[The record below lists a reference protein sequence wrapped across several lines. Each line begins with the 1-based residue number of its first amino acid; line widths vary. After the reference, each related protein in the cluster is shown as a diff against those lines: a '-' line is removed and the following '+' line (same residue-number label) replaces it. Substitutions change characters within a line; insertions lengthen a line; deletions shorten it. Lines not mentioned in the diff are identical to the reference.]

1 MFAIYFIIWHSIPS
15 ILDQMKFIYG
25 SFTLSNFI
33 AHYRNA
39 FAYWL
44 ASLFGIGLSISYLE
58 MRRYLMLFFSFSAA
72 ITFPHVLVI
81 LKMMHK
87 KNTAI
92 KPSYF

>member
-1 MFAIYFIIWHSIPS
+1 MGFAIYFIIWHSIPS

-44 ASLFGIGLSISYLE
+44 ASIIRIGLSISYLE
-58 MRRYLMLFFSFSAA
+58 MRRYLMLSFPFFC
-72 ITFPHVLVI
+72 
-81 LKMMHK
+81 
-87 KNTAI
+87 
-92 KPSYF
+92 SYHISTRISNSENDA